1 MDIQHLVDRLE
12 ELLNNGRHV
21 PFSGQTLVD
30 EQRALEIIDQMRIS
44 IPEEIEKAKRVL
56 RERDRIMAQAN
67 EEAARI
73 RDLAREKSETLIQRD
88 SITQAAQARAS
99 SIIDQSRQEAN
110 VIRSDA
116 DNYVVDVLSDLEDA
130 LSRTINVVRNGI
142 DHVKHE
148 SQHFQRKQE
157 ATARAAQPL
166 VPTDID
172 TPSTLQQA
180 DEPMRIERISSR
192 RD

>member
-12 ELLNNGRHV
+12 ELLN
-21 PFSGQTLVD
+21 SGQHIPFTAYTIID

-44 IPEEIEKAKRVL
+44 IPEEIEKAKRVI

-88 SITQAAQARAS
+88 HITQAAQARAG
-99 SIIDQSRQEAN
+99 SIIDQSRQEADT
-110 VIRSDA
+110 IRQEA
-116 DNYVVDVLSDLEDA
+116 DNYVIDVLTDLEDA
-130 LSRTINVVRNGI
+130 LNRTLGVVRNGI
-142 DHVKHE
+142 SHVDHE
-148 SQHFQRKQE
+148 AAPRRQASQARTAPQE
-157 ATARAAQPL
+157 
-166 VPTDID
+166 IE
-172 TPSTLQQA
+172 TPSTLETS
-180 DEPMRIERISSR
+180 DEPMQIERISSR